1 MLYFWK
7 AWDSRISNVIF
18 PCVKYITFTGHLQ
31 DIYRTFTGAFCC
43 KHPEFQHPRYLEKYP
58 LERANYKIND
68 VPQMSMF
75 CIQICSQGGDRP
87 NTKTLG
93 HNCGSC
99 PHLFKAQQQDWV
111 RWRRD
116 CLPMHQSWGSLNL
129 IHLSSDCS
137 SRDPTPSPP
146 QVPQISKIVA
156 KWLPT
161 REWII
166 EATRTQPSLG
176 WPARG

>member
-1 MLYFWK
+1 MIYDTIWDKKSFFFQGLSVANTLSSNTLGIWK
-7 AWDSRISNVIF
+7 N
-18 PCVKYITFTGHLQ
+18 T
-31 DIYRTFTGAFCC
+31 
-43 KHPEFQHPRYLEKYP
+43 P
-58 LERANYKIND
+58 LERTNYKIND

-116 CLPMHQSWGSLNL
+116 CQPMHQNWGSLNL
-129 IHLSSDCS
+129 IHRHLSSDCS

-146 QVPQISKIVA
+146 QAPQISKIVA